1 MFLNSQKPIATCESD
16 SCDDCAIN
24 SNLHCHFS
32 LKDWI
37 YFLLIAFPPFLLGGA
52 GIYYVNGWLL
62 IPWIIFVVAFFG
74 FIEIRVMCSHCP
86 HYAEPLTSLKCWA
99 NYGSPKLWKYRP
111 GPMTILEKTIFFGGF
126 AIVWGYP
133 LPFLILSKQL
143 FLLVVYSMI
152 TSGFFM
158 TLINFMCSQC
168 MNFACPLNTV
178 KNDVRRDFFERNPDV
193 AKAWSNDR
201 EPSGC
206 LIGRG

>member
-1 MFLNSQKPIATCESD
+1 MMFLDPEKPIATCESG

-37 YFLLIAFPPFLLGGA
+37 LFLLIAFPPFLLGGA

-62 IPWIIFVVAFFG
+62 IPWIIFVIAFFG

-86 HYAEPLTSLKCWA
+86 HYAESLTSLKCWA

-111 GPMTILEKTIFFGGF
+111 GPMTLIEKMIFFGGF

-133 LPFLILSKQL
+133 LTFLILGKQI
-143 FLLVVYSMI
+143 FLLIVYSMT

-158 TLINFMCSQC
+158 TLVNFMCSQC
-168 MNFACPLNTV
+168 MNFACPLNRV
-178 KNDVRRDFFERNPDV
+178 DEIVRGQFFSKNPIV
-193 AKAWSNDR
+193 AKAWEKCGNR
-201 EPSGC
+201 PPN
-206 LIGRG
+206 